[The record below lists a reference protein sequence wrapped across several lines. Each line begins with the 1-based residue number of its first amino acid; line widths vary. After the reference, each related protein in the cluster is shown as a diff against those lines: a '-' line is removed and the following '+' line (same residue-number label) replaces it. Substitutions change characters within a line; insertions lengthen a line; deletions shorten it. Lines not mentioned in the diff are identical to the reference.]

1 MIHPLVNSLTEFT
14 DPQVEGRIFDLQRK
28 YFQTQNPDLRI
39 QIANLLDVYKE
50 ELSTRRAVAAQ
61 KQQDLDEDGNKGL
74 DSLINIS

>member
-14 DPQVEGRIFDLQRK
+14 DPQIEGRIFDLQRK

-50 ELSTRRAVAAQ
+50 ELSARRAVAAQ

-74 DSLINIS
+74 DSLIKVS